1 MQTLFYPGY
10 ANEPAQVDYGISFR
24 KDSPAA
30 GVDVIVVH
38 SKRLG
43 LPTASL
49 IARHDSRDRVLN
61 LILSK
66 ELAATRVDQMRFFV
80 LFDTQDLGHTLGFE
94 FPIELDFEDYKE
106 RGNPYQIDRPLPAAW
121 LGRVIWAIG
130 YRPPRYWTRDE
141 DVVAG
146 CANFRTNFDGRRH
159 LAFEEVTSLCESV
172 GHVAIGKSLPK
183 WLKDSVTIK
192 KS

>member
-10 ANEPAQVDYGISFR
+10 ANEPARVEYGISCR
-24 KDSPAA
+24 KGSPAA
-30 GVDVIVVH
+30 GVDIIVVH

-43 LPTASL
+43 PPAASL

-61 LILSK
+61 QILSK
-66 ELAATRVDQMRFFV
+66 DLPGTRVDHTRFFV
-80 LFDTQDLGHTLGFE
+80 LFDTQDFGRTLGFE
-94 FPIELDFEDYKE
+94 FPIELDFDDYKE

-121 LGRVIWAIG
+121 LGRVIWAVG

-172 GHVAIGKSLPK
+172 GHVVIGKSLPK

-192 KS
+192 QS